1 MNDQTSGKVHAS
13 PSNDTVGMIR
23 FGLYNAS
30 LNGMRNFE
38 EKKVRENFKQLTRR

>member
-1 MNDQTSGKVHAS
+1 MNDQTSGKAHAS
-13 PSNDTVGMIR
+13 PSNDTGMIR

-30 LNGMRNFE
+30 LDGMRSFE